1 MTKCAAC
8 IEWEA
13 KGGTVLQCNT
23 CGQPADEERAALC
36 WECHQPMTGKFR
48 TVCEACVQKVTDF
61 LDDDQWP
68 PSPPPNDALRELMR
82 TTAPWVKDNC
92 VQPKPPLTERE
103 HLHANNIAR
112 ALNNLNDH
120 EKRLGASRWH
130 P

>member
-23 CGQPADEERAALC
+23 CGQPAVVADENKLPDYYEWLA
-36 WECHQPMTGKFR
+36 EVM
-48 TVCEACVQKVTDF
+48 VN
-61 LDDDQWP
+61 P
-68 PSPPPNDALRELMR
+68 PTPNDALRELLR
-82 TTAPWVKDNC
+82 TAYPWPNTSQ
-92 VQPKPPLTERE
+92 QPKPVKPQLSEKQERE
-103 HLHANNIAR
+103 GQGIAR
-112 ALNNLNDH
+112 AVQNLNDH